1 MLNYRHYF
9 EPQLMN
15 IHTGSVA
22 PLSEW
27 KDDFYYYMSLG
38 EEEGIKLWGGKFFD
52 DAGLVPVIEDEEGT
66 WIQIKTIYETYI
78 NGDKHEFNDLNAAH
92 RYMEKNGMEST
103 RQFVTCDHP
112 WEEREYYLPKTVIDK
127 ICNCEITTDEALEA
141 YGDGYEPCIT
151 PIAKK
156 A

>member
-27 KDDFYYYMSLG
+27 KMDFYDYMSMG
-38 EEEGIKLWGGKFFD
+38 EEGEKLWGGKFFE
-52 DAGLVPVIEDEEGT
+52 DAELVPVIEDEEGT

-78 NGDKHEFNDLNAAH
+78 NGDKNQFSTLEEAIS
-92 RYMEKNGMEST
+92 YMERNGMET
-103 RQFVTCDHP
+103 IHEFVTCNHP
-112 WEEREYYLPKTVIDK
+112 WEEREYYLPKSVIEK
-127 ICNCEITTDEALEA
+127 ILNNEITQEEAFNA